1 MFKPKVEGNQVHKRR
16 LGSRH
21 ALYRVQLKNTLKKR
35 SQCSVVLNC
44 KSWEQIKMQKKQVDV
59 LDRREDFQ
67 TGCFKWDTNDVTL
80 TMWFHLDLNLNP
92 FYLPHLF
99 LMPTS
104 WLKVSER
111 HLQAKETLGLNWNV
125 LLSDFRFLFPLL
137 WRISTSTQIAWLAIV
152 KIKAWLG
159 FASNATRTS
168 RQFLNSD
175 SEFPYMLHHA
185 SHRWLLWAFSCWDAS
200 KR

>member
-1 MFKPKVEGNQVHKRR
+1 MLSCSQLQELRTNQNAKKTGGCARPPWRLSNGLLQMGHKW
-16 LGSRH
+16 
-21 ALYRVQLKNTLKKR
+21 
-35 SQCSVVLNC
+35 CD
-44 KSWEQIKMQKKQVDV
+44 M
-59 LDRREDFQ
+59 
-67 TGCFKWDTNDVTL
+67 

-92 FYLPHLF
+92 FYLPHLI

-104 WLKVSER
+104 WLKVSEW

-125 LLSDFRFLFPLL
+125 LLSDFKFLFPLL

-185 SHRWLLWAFSCWDAS
+185 SHRWSLWAFSCWDAS